1 MLNLSASMGLSTLPT
16 GRDSV
21 TFLSHMKKRFI
32 FYLTNPV
39 VCVMIRHNERETS
52 GTGRPC

>member
-1 MLNLSASMGLSTLPT
+1 MLNLSASMGLSTLPS